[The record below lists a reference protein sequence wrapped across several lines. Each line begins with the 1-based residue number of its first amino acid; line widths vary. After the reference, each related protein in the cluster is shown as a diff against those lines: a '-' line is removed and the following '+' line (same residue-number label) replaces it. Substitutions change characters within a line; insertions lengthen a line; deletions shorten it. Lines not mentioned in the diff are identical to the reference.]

1 MKRGKTYGVP
11 AFPSDTPTKKRKKNA
26 EDSLAPERD
35 RPFRRRC
42 RRYRGPPR
50 GYRPAVVPVIWDG
63 KKMYETFKAQ
73 GAGFSYPG
81 PADRPVAYVAIDPQC
96 PDCMKFTE
104 NVKPLLSKVN
114 VIFFPIAF
122 LNINSEPQGST
133 ILASKEPWKKYDEQH
148 EHFRDPEFRGIRYDL
163 AKLPDDLR
171 NKVWTN
177 TKLHRRAGCRA
188 VPYGVFKNSKGE
200 YKPFDEN
207 LSTEELAALFEVK
220 L

>member
-1 MKRGKTYGVP
+1 
-11 AFPSDTPTKKRKKNA
+11 
-26 EDSLAPERD
+26 
-35 RPFRRRC
+35 
-42 RRYRGPPR
+42 
-50 GYRPAVVPVIWDG
+50 VIWDG

>member
-1 MKRGKTYGVP
+1 MEFRL
-11 AFPSDTPTKKRKKNA
+11 S
-26 EDSLAPERD
+26 
-35 RPFRRRC
+35 PFRYPDEKKGKRMQKTLSRRSAIALSAAAAAAIAA
-42 RRYRGPPR
+42 RPAAA
-50 GYRPAVVPVIWDG
+50 RPAVVPVIWDG

-73 GAGFSYPG
+73 GTGFSYPG

-122 LNINSEPQGST
+122 LNINSEPQGNT

-163 AKLPDDLR
+163 SKLPDDLR

>member
-1 MKRGKTYGVP
+1 MKSRTLIKKVVNDLNLYVRVAEKRAFGYAMPLYKNSPVRIYMTPEEADKLEEPIKLDLTFTKTGKLSV
-11 AFPSDTPTKKRKKNA
+11 
-26 EDSLAPERD
+26 
-35 RPFRRRC
+35 
-42 RRYRGPPR
+42 
-50 GYRPAVVPVIWDG
+50 
-63 KKMYETFKAQ
+63 KA
-73 GAGFSYPG
+73 
-81 PADRPVAYVAIDPQC
+81 
-96 PDCMKFTE
+96 E

>member
-1 MKRGKTYGVP
+1 MQKTLSRRSAIALSAAAAAAIAARP
-11 AFPSDTPTKKRKKNA
+11 AA
-26 EDSLAPERD
+26 A
-35 RPFRRRC
+35 
-42 RRYRGPPR
+42 
-50 GYRPAVVPVIWDG
+50 RPAVVPVIWDG

-148 EHFRDPEFRGIRYDL
+148 
-163 AKLPDDLR
+163 DLR

>member
-1 MKRGKTYGVP
+1 MGMFSMTNNFDNEVEILKSRTLIKKVVNDLNLYVRVAEKRAFGYAMPLYKNSPVRIYMTPEEADKLEEPIKLDLTFTKTGKLSV
-11 AFPSDTPTKKRKKNA
+11 
-26 EDSLAPERD
+26 
-35 RPFRRRC
+35 
-42 RRYRGPPR
+42 
-50 GYRPAVVPVIWDG
+50 
-63 KKMYETFKAQ
+63 KA
-73 GAGFSYPG
+73 
-81 PADRPVAYVAIDPQC
+81 
-96 PDCMKFTE
+96 E

>member
-1 MKRGKTYGVP
+1 MQKTLSRRSAITLSAAAAAAIAARP
-11 AFPSDTPTKKRKKNA
+11 AA
-26 EDSLAPERD
+26 A
-35 RPFRRRC
+35 
-42 RRYRGPPR
+42 
-50 GYRPAVVPVIWDG
+50 RPAVVPVIWDG

-104 NVKPLLSKVN
+104 NGKPLLSKVN

-133 ILASKEPWKKYDEQH
+133 ILASKEPWKKYDKQH

>member
-1 MKRGKTYGVP
+1 MT
-11 AFPSDTPTKKRKKNA
+11 DTRKAEKKA
-26 EDSLAPERD
+26 
-35 RPFRRRC
+35 
-42 RRYRGPPR
+42 
-50 GYRPAVVPVIWDG
+50 
-63 KKMYETFKAQ
+63 
-73 GAGFSYPG
+73 
-81 PADRPVAYVAIDPQC
+81 
-96 PDCMKFTE
+96 
-104 NVKPLLSKVN
+104 
-114 VIFFPIAF
+114 
-122 LNINSEPQGST
+122 
-133 ILASKEPWKKYDEQH
+133 ASKEPWKKYDEQH